1 MLSWKE
7 ILSSQ
12 KCHDSIIL
20 GILRTSLR
28 SRDHMIAICNG
39 LIFDGN
45 LSYAIPLN
53 LESLNW
59 CAGHGK
65 QEVLFDGFF
74 EQVQIGYKE
83 KNRKKR

>member
-1 MLSWKE
+1 
-7 ILSSQ
+7 
-12 KCHDSIIL
+12 
-20 GILRTSLR
+20 
-28 SRDHMIAICNG
+28 MIAICNG

-59 CAGHGK
+59 CAGHGNK
-65 QEVLFDGFF
+65 DVAFNGFF

-83 KNRKKR
+83 KSHVSKKRKKNSSLLYNYMLK